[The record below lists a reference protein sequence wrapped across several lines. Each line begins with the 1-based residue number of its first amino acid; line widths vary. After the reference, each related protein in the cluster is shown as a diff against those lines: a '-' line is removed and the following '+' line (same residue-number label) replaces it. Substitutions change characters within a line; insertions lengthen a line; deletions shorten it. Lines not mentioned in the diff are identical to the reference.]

1 MSANASIMK
10 GKTVV
15 ITGATKGIGLAVAKR
30 FAKEGVNVAFTY
42 NSNKESTDKIVR
54 LLEESHG
61 IKARAYRLDI
71 LDTDQFKPLFEAID
85 QDFDRVDFFVSN
97 AMIYGRSVVG
107 GYGKFMKL
115 RPKKGLTNIYTAT
128 VGAFVAGSQEAA
140 KRMEK
145 VGGGAIVTLSSTGNL
160 IYIENYA
167 GHGTNKAAVE
177 AMARYAAV
185 ELGELGIRVNAVSG
199 GPIDTD
205 ALKAFT
211 NYEEVK
217 AETIKRSA
225 LDRMG
230 SPEDIAGSV
239 YFLCTQEA
247 SWITGQTIVVD
258 GGTTF
263 R

>member
-1 MSANASIMK
+1 MSNNK

-15 ITGATKGIGLAVAKR
+15 ITGATKGIGKAIAYK
-30 FAKEGVNVAFTY
+30 FASEGVNVAFTY
-42 NSNKESTDKIVR
+42 NSNAKIANEIASDLESKYGV
-54 LLEESHG
+54 
-61 IKARAYRLDI
+61 KAKAYQLDI
-71 LDTDQFKPLFEAID
+71 LDLDQFKPLFLAID
-85 QDFDRVDFFVSN
+85 EDFDRIDFFISN

-115 RPKKGLTNIYTAT
+115 RPTKGLQNIYTAT
-128 VGAFVAGSQEAA
+128 VGAFVRGSQEAA
-140 KRMEK
+140 TRMQK

-160 IYIENYA
+160 IYIDNYA

-177 AMARYAAV
+177 AMSRYAAV
-185 ELGELGIRVNAVSG
+185 ELGDMGIRVNAVSG

-225 LDRMG
+225 LNRMG
-230 SPEDIAGSV
+230 KPEDLAGAV
-239 YFLCTQEA
+239 YFLCSDEA
-247 SWITGQTIVVD
+247 SWITGQTLVVD

>member
-1 MSANASIMK
+1 MK
-10 GKTVV
+10 GKTLVL
-15 ITGATKGIGLAVAKR
+15 TGGTRGIGKATIEK
-30 FAKEGVNVAFTY
+30 FAQNGVNVAFTY
-42 NSNKESTDKIVR
+42 NSNKELAEEIAND
-54 LLEESHG
+54 LEKKYN
-61 IKARAYRLDI
+61 IKAKAYPLNI
-71 LDTDQFKPLFEAID
+71 LEPDEFKTLFEKID
-85 QDFDRVDFFVSN
+85 EDFDRVDFFVSN

-115 RPKKGLTNIYTAT
+115 RPKKGLLNIYIAT

-140 KRMEK
+140 KRMQK
-145 VGGGAIVTLSSTGNL
+145 VGGGSIVTISSTGNR

-177 AMARYAAV
+177 AMMRYAAT
-185 ELGELGIRVNAVSG
+185 ELGEYNIRVNAVSG
-199 GPIDTD
+199 GPIETD
-205 ALKAFT
+205 ALRAFT

-225 LDRMG
+225 LNRMG
-230 SPEDIAGSV
+230 TPQDIAGAV
-239 YFLCTQEA
+239 YFLCSDDA
-247 SWITGQTIVVD
+247 SWITGHTLIVD

>member
-1 MSANASIMK
+1 MSSMN

-15 ITGATKGIGLAVAKR
+15 ITGATKGIGKAVAYK
-30 FAKEGVNVAFTY
+30 FASEGVNVAFTY
-42 NSNKESTDKIVR
+42 NSNKESADEIVAD
-54 LLEESHG
+54 LTSKFGVKAKAYALNILE
-61 IKARAYRLDI
+61 LDE
-71 LDTDQFKPLFEAID
+71 FKPLFLAID
-85 QDFDRVDFFVSN
+85 EDFDRVDFFVSN
-97 AMIYGRSVVG
+97 AMIYGRPVVG

-115 RPKKGLTNIYTAT
+115 RPAKGLQNIYTAT
-128 VGAFVAGSQEAA
+128 VGAFVRGSQEAA
-140 KRMEK
+140 RRMEK

-160 IYIENYA
+160 IYIDNYA

-177 AMARYAAV
+177 AMSRYAAV
-185 ELGELGIRVNAVSG
+185 ELGDMGIRVNAVSG

-225 LDRMG
+225 VSRMG
-230 SPEDIAGSV
+230 TPEDLASSV
-239 YFLCTQEA
+239 YFLCTDEA
-247 SWITGQTIVVD
+247 SWITGQTLVVD

>member
-1 MSANASIMK
+1 MSNMK
-10 GKTVV
+10 GKTLV
-15 ITGATKGIGLAVAKR
+15 ITGATKGIGQAIAER
-30 FAKEGVNVAFTY
+30 FASEGVNVAFTY
-42 NSNKESTDKIVR
+42 NSNATTAQKLADEWEGKY
-54 LLEESHG
+54 G
-61 IKARAYRLDI
+61 IKARAYPLNI
-71 LDTDQFKPLFEAID
+71 LEPDEFKPLFEAID
-85 QDFDRVDFFVSN
+85 ADFDRIDFFVSN
-97 AMIYGRSVVG
+97 AMIYGRPVVG
-107 GYGKFMKL
+107 GYGKFMRLK
-115 RPKKGLTNIYTAT
+115 PKGLNNIYTAT
-128 VGAFVAGSQEAA
+128 VNAFVVGTQEAA

-145 VGGGAIVTLSSTGNL
+145 VGGGAVVTMSSTGNL

-185 ELGELGIRVNAVSG
+185 ELGEMNIRVNAVSG

-225 LDRMG
+225 LNRMG
-230 SPEDIAGSV
+230 SPNDIAGSV
-239 YFLCTQEA
+239 YFLCTEEA
-247 SWITGQTIVVD
+247 SWITGQTIIVD

>member
-1 MSANASIMK
+1 MTNMK
-10 GKTVV
+10 GKTLV
-15 ITGATKGIGLAVAKR
+15 ITGATKGIGQAIAEK
-30 FAKEGVNVAFTY
+30 FAQNGVNIAFTY
-42 NSNKESTDKIVR
+42 NSNAEIAGVLANELESKY
-54 LLEESHG
+54 G
-61 IKARAYRLDI
+61 IKARAYPLNI
-71 LDTDQFKPLFEAID
+71 LETDEFKPLFEAID
-85 QDFDRVDFFVSN
+85 ADFDRVDFFVSN
-97 AMIYGRSVVG
+97 AMIYGRPVVG
-107 GYGKFMKL
+107 GYGKFMRLKP
-115 RPKKGLTNIYTAT
+115 RGLNNIYTAT
-128 VGAFVAGSQEAA
+128 VNAFVVGTQEAA

-145 VGGGAIVTLSSTGNL
+145 VGGGAVVTMSSTGNL

-177 AMARYAAV
+177 AMSRYAAV
-185 ELGELGIRVNAVSG
+185 ELGEMNIRVNAVSG

-217 AETIKRSA
+217 AETIRRSA
-225 LDRMG
+225 MNRMG
-230 SPEDIAGSV
+230 SPDDIAGAV
-239 YFLCTQEA
+239 YFLCTEEA

>member
-1 MSANASIMK
+1 MSMK
-10 GKTVV
+10 GKTLV
-15 ITGATKGIGLAVAKR
+15 ITGATKGIGKATAEK
-30 FAKEGVNVAFTY
+30 FAQNGVNVAFTY
-42 NSNKESTDKIVR
+42 NSNKETAEEIAKD
-54 LLEESHG
+54 LETKYN
-61 IKARAYRLDI
+61 IKARAYKLDI
-71 LDTDQFKPLFEAID
+71 LDTDQFKPLFEEID
-85 QDFDRVDFFVSN
+85 KDFDRVDFFVSN

-115 RPKKGLTNIYTAT
+115 RPKKGLANIYTAT

-140 KRMEK
+140 KRMQK
-145 VGGGAIVTLSSTGNL
+145 VGGGSIVTISSTGNR

-177 AMARYAAV
+177 AMMRYAAT
-185 ELGELGIRVNAVSG
+185 ELGDMGIRVNAVSG
-199 GPIDTD
+199 GPIETD
-205 ALKAFT
+205 ALRAFT

-225 LDRMG
+225 LNRMG
-230 SPEDIAGSV
+230 TPEDLAGAV
-239 YFLCTQEA
+239 YFLCTDDA
-247 SWITGQTIVVD
+247 SWITGHTLIVD

>member
-1 MSANASIMK
+1 MSNMK
-10 GKTVV
+10 GKTLV
-15 ITGATKGIGLAVAKR
+15 ITGATKGIGQAIAEK
-30 FAKEGVNVAFTY
+30 FAQQGVNIAFTY
-42 NSNKESTDKIVR
+42 NSNGETAAI
-54 LLEESHG
+54 LAQELENKYG
-61 IKARAYRLDI
+61 VKARSYPLNI
-71 LDTDQFKPLFEAID
+71 LEPDEFKPLFEAID
-85 QDFDRVDFFVSN
+85 ADFDRIDFFVSN
-97 AMIYGRSVVG
+97 AMIYGRPVVG
-107 GYGKFMKL
+107 GYGKFMRLKP
-115 RPKKGLTNIYTAT
+115 RGLNNIYTAT
-128 VGAFVAGSQEAA
+128 VNAFVVGTQEAA

-145 VGGGAIVTLSSTGNL
+145 VGGGAVVTMSSTGNL

-185 ELGELGIRVNAVSG
+185 ELGEMNIRVNAVSG

-217 AETIKRSA
+217 AETVKRSA
-225 LDRMG
+225 LNRMG
-230 SPEDIAGSV
+230 APADIAGAV
-239 YFLCTQEA
+239 YFLCTDEA
-247 SWITGQTIVVD
+247 SWITGHTLIVD

>member
-1 MSANASIMK
+1 MSEMK

-15 ITGATKGIGLAVAKR
+15 ITGATKGIGEAIARK
-30 FAKEGVNVAFTY
+30 FAQNGVNVAFTY
-42 NSNKESTDKIVR
+42 NSNKEVAQQLAKQWD
-54 LLEESHG
+54 EEYG
-61 IKARAYRLDI
+61 IKARAYPLNI
-71 LDTDQFKPLFEAID
+71 LEPDEFKPLFEAID
-85 QDFDRVDFFVSN
+85 ADFDRVDFFVSN
-97 AMIYGRSVVG
+97 AMIYGRPVVG
-107 GYGKFMKL
+107 GYGKFMRLK
-115 RPKKGLTNIYTAT
+115 PKGLNNIYTAT
-128 VGAFVAGSQEAA
+128 VNAFVVGTQEAA
-140 KRMEK
+140 KRMQK
-145 VGGGAIVTLSSTGNL
+145 VGGGAVVTMSSTGNL

-177 AMARYAAV
+177 AMSRYAAV
-185 ELGELGIRVNAVSG
+185 ELGEMNIRVNAVSG

-230 SPEDIAGSV
+230 QPNDIAGAV
-239 YFLCTQEA
+239 YFLCTDEA